1 MASCSGRVGFR
12 CGRFDGEEMSERA
25 SDLSLVT
32 TRPIDPL
39 LSHLWSSI
47 GERWAER
54 RLADA
59 IVAVDSLS
67 RLDEKGMSRS
77 VHFGLARRGRPSL
90 PQKKPWGGGP
100 WGRWISE
107 TLFAPPVIVKLWTR
121 I

>member
-47 GERWAER
+47 GEGWAER
-54 RLADA
+54 LLADP
-59 IVAVDSLS
+59 IVAVDSLF

-77 VHFGLARRGRPSL
+77 VHFGLARRVRASL
-90 PQKKPWGGGP
+90 PERSPWG
-100 WGRWISE
+100 
-107 TLFAPPVIVKLWTR
+107 TVLWVQR
-121 I
+121 LREPMPRVRMVVEIG